1 VERARLALT
10 GKQLTHELKTL
21 LSEDSGSGAGALGE
35 PADTRRI
42 GPNGVPMNDM
52 RKVSAGGVKM
62 VAPHL
67 AHGLKMVEQPFGSRK
82 RETWKQAS
90 VLGSVGLNEIFD
102 MMHGQHQSQDPAVS
116 TAENTRKA
124 VEHLEVIAN
133 NLKGVQ

>member
-1 VERARLALT
+1 
-10 GKQLTHELKTL
+10 
-21 LSEDSGSGAGALGE
+21 
-35 PADTRRI
+35 
-42 GPNGVPMNDM
+42 
-52 RKVSAGGVKM
+52 
-62 VAPHL
+62 
-67 AHGLKMVEQPFGSRK
+67 MVEQPFGSRK